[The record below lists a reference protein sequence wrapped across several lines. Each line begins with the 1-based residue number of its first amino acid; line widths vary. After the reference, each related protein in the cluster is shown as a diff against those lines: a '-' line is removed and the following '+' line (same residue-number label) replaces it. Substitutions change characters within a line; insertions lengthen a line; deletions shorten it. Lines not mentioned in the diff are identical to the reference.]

1 MELITGGTG
10 IVGSHLLAE
19 LTAAGKHVR
28 ALVRKDS
35 DRSFVERV
43 FRHYHS
49 DVDTLLARI
58 EWVEGDLLD
67 MAALED
73 AMQGITQVYHAAA
86 LVSFDPRDDK
96 ALMRSNAQG
105 TANVVNAALLA
116 GVDRLCHVS
125 STAAFSSPLDGG
137 MTDET
142 TAWNPTPQTSPY
154 AHSKYEA
161 ELEVYRGIAE
171 GLEAVIV
178 NPCVIMGPGLPGR
191 STMTL
196 VERIR
201 KGTRFYPLG
210 SNAVVD
216 ARDVASCA
224 IRLMREGKIG
234 ERYLLIG
241 ENLSYKALFGTLAKS
256 MGLAVPSKPIP
267 PWTLALA
274 WRLEAFRSLFGG
286 RPFITKHTARS
297 ACSRRAWSNAK
308 VRGVLGYEFRTAEEA
323 APNVAAF
330 LKSSGTAAR

>member
-1 MELITGGTG
+1 MELITGATG

-19 LTAAGKHVR
+19 LTAAGHRVR
-28 ALVRKDS
+28 ALVREFS
-35 DRSFVERV
+35 DRSIVERV

-49 DVDTLLARI
+49 DADTLLKRI
-58 EWVEGDLLD
+58 EWVEGDLMD
-67 MAALED
+67 MASLED
-73 AMQGITQVYHAAA
+73 AMQGVTRIYHAAA
-86 LVSFDPRDDK
+86 LVSFDPRDGNT
-96 ALMRSNAQG
+96 LMHSNGQG

-116 GVDRLCHVS
+116 GVERLCHVS
-125 STAAFSSPLDGG
+125 STAALSSPLNGG
-137 MTDET
+137 ITDES

-161 ELEVYRGIAE
+161 ELEVYRGLAE
-171 GLEAVIV
+171 GLDAVIV

-201 KGTRFYPLG
+201 KGTRFFPPG

-224 IRLMREGKIG
+224 IRLMREGKSG

-241 ENLSYKALFGTLAKS
+241 ENQSYRELFGTLAKS
-256 MGLAVPSKPIP
+256 MGLPRPSKPIP

-286 RPFITKHTARS
+286 RPFITEYTARS
-297 ACSRRAWSNAK
+297 ACSQRAWSNAK
-308 VRGVLGYEFRTAEEA
+308 VRELLGYEFRTAEEA
-323 APNVAAF
+323 ARNVAAF
-330 LKSSGTAAR
+330 LEGSGSASR

>member
-19 LTAAGKHVR
+19 LTAAGKQVR
-28 ALVRKDS
+28 ALLRAGS
-35 DRSFVERV
+35 DRSIVERV
-43 FRHYHS
+43 LRHYHS
-49 DVDTLLARI
+49 DADTLLARI
-58 EWVEGDLLD
+58 QWVEGDLED
-67 MAALED
+67 MPSLEA
-73 AMQGITQVYHAAA
+73 AMQGVTHVYHAAA
-86 LVSFDPRDDK
+86 MVSFDPRDDG
-96 ALMRSNAQG
+96 ALMRNNAAG

-116 GVDRLCHVS
+116 GVQRLCHVS
-125 STAAFSSPLDGG
+125 STAAIGTAAPGELADEKSPRN
-137 MTDET
+137 ET
-142 TAWNPTPQTSPY
+142 ARNSPY

-178 NPCVIMGPGLPGR
+178 NPCVILGPGLPGR

-224 IRLMREGKIG
+224 IRLMQEGASG
-234 ERYLLIG
+234 ERYLLIA
-241 ENLSYKALFGTLAKS
+241 ENLSYDEIFATLAKS
-256 MGLAVPSKPIP
+256 MGLPAPNGPIP
-267 PWTLALA
+267 PWTLAWA
-274 WRLEAFRSLFGG
+274 WRFEAFRSLFGG

-297 ACSRRAWSNAK
+297 ACSQRAWSNAK
-308 VRGVLGYEFRTAEEA
+308 VRSALGYEFRSAEDA
-323 APNVAAF
+323 ARNVAEF
-330 LKSSGTAAR
+330 LDGPK